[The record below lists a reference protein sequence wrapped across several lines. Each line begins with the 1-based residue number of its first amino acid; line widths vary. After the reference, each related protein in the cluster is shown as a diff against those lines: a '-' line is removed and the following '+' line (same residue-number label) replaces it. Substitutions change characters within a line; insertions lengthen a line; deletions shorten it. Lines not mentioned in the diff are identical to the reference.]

1 VTRSGDWRLLRPP
14 PLFPP
19 QYMSQDQACIDL
31 GGMVCASSSS
41 ARTTIGACIIRVP
54 LRSQDACSLSIFD
67 DLISI
72 TPTTPCSCEGLRR
85 QDGTGAVTLVQP
97 NTLPCSIH
105 PSIHTY
111 YIQLLQYISYL
122 GIKHV
127 SSRSPACISQ
137 PQTHLHTRSCNTSNL
152 SHADRYWMY
161 VVRTSAC
168 QAMCVHSLH
177 SAGSD
182 QPRHSSSFLTEAF
195 TFTFTLAVRSPVPS
209 P

>member
-1 VTRSGDWRLLRPP
+1 MLQSFLPFPGPTVQEKGRGEESRAASVGSCISPSHRGVVTRSGDWRLLRPP

-105 PSIHTY
+105 PS
-111 YIQLLQYISYL
+111 
-122 GIKHV
+122 
-127 SSRSPACISQ
+127 
-137 PQTHLHTRSCNTSNL
+137 LHTVITVHIL
-152 SHADRYWMY
+152 PWYQ
-161 VVRTSAC
+161 T
-168 QAMCVHSLH
+168 CVQPVASLH
-177 SAGSD
+177 
-182 QPRHSSSFLTEAF
+182 QPATNPFAY
-195 TFTFTLAVRSPVPS
+195 
-209 P
+209 